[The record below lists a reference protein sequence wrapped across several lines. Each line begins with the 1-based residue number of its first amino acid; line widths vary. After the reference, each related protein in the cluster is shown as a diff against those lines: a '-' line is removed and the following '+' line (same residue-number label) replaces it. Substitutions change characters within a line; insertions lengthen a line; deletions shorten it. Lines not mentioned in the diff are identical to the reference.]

1 MADSVES
8 LGEIIKE
15 YADKYVE
22 INKRLRKLEGKTS
35 KDYNSKNSKS
45 SLTYSSKQSGANK
58 KFDAY

>member
-22 INKRLRKLEGKTS
+22 INKRLRKLEGKTP
-35 KDYNSKNSKS
+35 KDYNSKNSK
-45 SLTYSSKQSGANK
+45 
-58 KFDAY
+58 

>member
-22 INKRLRKLEGKTS
+22 INKRLKKLEGKS
-35 KDYNSKNSKS
+35 VVKDFNTRNSK
-45 SLTYSSKQSGANK
+45 
-58 KFDAY
+58 

>member
-22 INKRLRKLEGKTS
+22 INKRIKKLEGKNA
-35 KDYNSKNSKS
+35 KDYGSRNSK
-45 SLTYSSKQSGANK
+45 
-58 KFDAY
+58 

>member
-22 INKRLRKLEGKTS
+22 INKRLKKL
-35 KDYNSKNSKS
+35 
-45 SLTYSSKQSGANK
+45 
-58 KFDAY
+58 

>member
-22 INKRLRKLEGKTS
+22 INRRLRKLEGKSS
-35 KDYNSKNSKS
+35 KDYGTRNSK
-45 SLTYSSKQSGANK
+45 
-58 KFDAY
+58 